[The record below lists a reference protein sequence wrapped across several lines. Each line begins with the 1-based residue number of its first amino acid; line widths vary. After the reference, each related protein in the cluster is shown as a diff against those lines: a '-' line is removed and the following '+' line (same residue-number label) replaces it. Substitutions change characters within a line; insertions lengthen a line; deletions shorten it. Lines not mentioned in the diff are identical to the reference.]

1 MKYLE
6 ILKKMPNGFVLAY
19 IARRYSAIRIESFKK
34 LVEEIVQSETK
45 NEFTNIELYDT
56 ITVFK
61 SISIGLDKPIY
72 FYDYTS
78 KVYTLDEISGISN
91 ILRLDSNYLPVFY
104 IYILVKNGDTV
115 VGEKREAL
123 LTNIGKAI
131 GEQLEEKIE
140 TELKLLI
147 DQMEV
152 K

>member
-1 MKYLE
+1 MKSVEFLIYYVW
-6 ILKKMPNGFVLAY
+6 ILIIYQCY
-19 IARRYSAIRIESFKK
+19 I
-34 LVEEIVQSETK
+34 
-45 NEFTNIELYDT
+45 
-56 ITVFK
+56 
-61 SISIGLDKPIY
+61 
-72 FYDYTS
+72 
-78 KVYTLDEISGISN
+78 
-91 ILRLDSNYLPVFY
+91 Y